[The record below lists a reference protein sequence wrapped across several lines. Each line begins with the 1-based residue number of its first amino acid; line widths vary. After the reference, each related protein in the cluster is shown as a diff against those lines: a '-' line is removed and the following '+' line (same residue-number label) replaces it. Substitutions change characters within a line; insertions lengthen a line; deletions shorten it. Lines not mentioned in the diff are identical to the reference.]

1 MNAPSWRDSVVLRWM
16 LAALGLVLAL
26 SVTQEL
32 ARPETTDLISAGTAE
47 STLRRAVPIL
57 LAGLG
62 GIWAERAGVV
72 NIGLEGMMI
81 LGTWFGAWGA
91 LEFGPWWGMAIG
103 AAGGAAGGLLHAVA
117 TVGFGVDHIIS
128 GVAINILAPALT
140 RFLSREVFADR
151 PGGGITQ
158 SPRVESVSA
167 VDLPFVSGGDLFGWT
182 TPDLFQL
189 LLLIATG
196 FFSFGLWVHHMFT
209 TGIPTMSLAFFSA
222 ASMAVA
228 IPSGLQFFSWIATFA
243 SARKKIDF
251 NPPTLFVLGM
261 ICIFLIG
268 GLTGVMVAM
277 VPFNWQV
284 HDTYFIVAHLHY
296 VLIGGMVFPLFA
308 TFYYWVPIIAKKQ
321 LSKRLGQ
328 ICFWLMFVGFNV
340 TFFPMHIAGMMGM
353 PRRIWTYPDG
363 IGWEPYNLIST
374 IGAFILALGVLVF
387 IIDLI
392 RNFRVGEGGKD
403 NPWGAGTL
411 EFLPQDVYSTRSI
424 PHVHSREPLWDD
436 PDLARSVAAGEQYLP
451 NAPTGGRET
460 IVTSPSVSKL
470 R

>member
-1 MNAPSWRDSVVLRWM
+1 VNAPSWRDSVVLRWM

-158 SPRVESVSA
+158 SPRVESVSS
-167 VDLPFVSGGDLFGWT
+167 VDLPFVSGGDLLGWT
-182 TPDLFQL
+182 TPDLFGWAADRGWFLVSDLSALLSGITSSLSWATVLALALVPASVIVLWRTRLGLRIRSAGEHPVAADSLGINVYRVKALAVVVSGGLAGFGGAFIAIEQTGIYREAQVQGRGFIGLATVIFGNWQPMGAFLGSLLFGFADALQLRDRTAVHAL
-189 LLLIATG
+189 LLLVGVALAALAVRAVLRRRPAAGTG
-196 FFSFGLWVHHMFT
+196 
-209 TGIPTMSLAFFSA
+209 LAA
-222 ASMAVA
+222 
-228 IPSGLQFFSWIATFA
+228 
-243 SARKKIDF
+243 
-251 NPPTLFVLGM
+251 
-261 ICIFLIG
+261 
-268 GLTGVMVAM
+268 
-277 VPFNWQV
+277 
-284 HDTYFIVAHLHY
+284 
-296 VLIGGMVFPLFA
+296 
-308 TFYYWVPIIAKKQ
+308 
-321 LSKRLGQ
+321 
-328 ICFWLMFVGFNV
+328 
-340 TFFPMHIAGMMGM
+340 
-353 PRRIWTYPDG
+353 
-363 IGWEPYNLIST
+363 
-374 IGAFILALGVLVF
+374 LALVVLWWYSVSEEVMRELPPITPHVATLLVLVF
-387 IIDLI
+387 ASGRL
-392 RNFRVGEGGKD
+392 RM
-403 NPWGAGTL
+403 P
-411 EFLPQDVYSTRSI
+411 
-424 PHVHSREPLWDD
+424 
-436 PDLARSVAAGEQYLP
+436 AAIG
-451 NAPTGGRET
+451 
-460 IVTSPSVSKL
+460 L
-470 R
+470 RYRRGQE